1 LKLFYFLKDDID
13 DLNKNL
19 NNTFDKL
26 VDTTQIIEKEKKEDL
41 ELIYENILFNFV
53 NKIEEPL
60 YFLA

>member
-1 LKLFYFLKDDID
+1 MKLFYFLKDDID